1 MSIADKLLE
10 IANNVPLVYA
20 AGEKKHTSKYA
31 TALVTGDGTNSISFD
46 VPFEPDA
53 VFVTYHGADVFAVA
67 NSALAAVFDFRSFAE
82 QAGVLRVRRNSSN
95 MQANV
100 SAATGKTVFNVAD
113 GGCTVTLPSAYGTPF
128 LNGTQYVCTAVKYTD
143 KSDRELLEEEIA
155 LLANETRTIE
165 YSKSR
170 IYATVTAAEWQLMIA
185 HLDNITFSLK

>member
-20 AGEKKHTSKYA
+20 AGEKKHTSRYA
-31 TALVTGDGTNSISFD
+31 TAFVTGDGTNTISFA

-67 NSALAAVFDFRSFAE
+67 NSALTAVFDFRSFAE

-155 LLANETRTIE
+155 LLPNTARTIE
-165 YSKSR
+165 YSSAR
-170 IYATVTAAEWQLMIA
+170 VLSTLTQAEWETLISTKQG
-185 HLDNITFSLK
+185 ITFTLV